1 MIGSHSIRYL
11 NHDPSQQWRSGIN
24 VSSNLNQN
32 LAESGSLIVSAPRW
46 KTYDFFWPISHS
58 NPPMDPA
65 IPVLPGPE
73 PRSSQGTFL
82 WTSPLTSAPHGGV
95 NNGDPC
101 RIWSRGCRVEA
112 DSKHHLRLSGTDT
125 VHIYKFKYRCTYWY
139 TFQKKIEKLQPRK
152 RQ

>member
-46 KTYDFFWPISHS
+46 KTYDFFLADFPQQSSHGSSHPRTARARAPI
-58 NPPMDPA
+58 
-65 IPVLPGPE
+65 VPGHFSLNIAFNK
-73 PRSSQGTFL
+73 R
-82 WTSPLTSAPHGGV
+82 TSRWC

-125 VHIYKFKYRCTYWY
+125 VHIYKFKYRCTY
-139 TFQKKIEKLQPRK
+139 
-152 RQ
+152 